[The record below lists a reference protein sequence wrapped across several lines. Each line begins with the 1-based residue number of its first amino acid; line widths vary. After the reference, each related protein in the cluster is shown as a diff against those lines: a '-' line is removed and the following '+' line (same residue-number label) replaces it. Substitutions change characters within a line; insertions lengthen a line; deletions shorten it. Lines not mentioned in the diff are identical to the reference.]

1 MNELV
6 NRCRVSCGNF
16 LKGEPSMKKIVTSIA
31 LVIGVLGVTLSVAT
45 VVNAQNREKFVISAK
60 AGGVNA
66 ISGRAEVRSTPG
78 ADWQLLSVTDDLK
91 SGDMVKTSNDGRL
104 EVLLNPG
111 SYLRVAENSEFQ
123 LTDSSLDNLEV
134 KLLRGMAIV
143 EATGADETQLAI
155 GITTPHARMTIVRR
169 GLYRVNVVPGDATEL
184 FVRKGR
190 VLLGSSQTKVKD
202 GYKVIFRSTTLTVAK
217 LEKADKQKSEF
228 EDWSKQRGQTV
239 ALANRRIQTRD
250 LNAFLYGYD
259 DWFYSGSFRRGG
271 LWLFNPR
278 ARCWT
283 FLPFFYGWGSPYGS
297 SYSCTYYQGPRWGA
311 WPVGNRG
318 GGWSNG
324 TGSGTGSGSG
334 SSSGSGTGIGRNPN
348 PPTRVPDPPAR
359 TTERRNPNPDGGGRQ
374 RVVPP
379 PN

>member
-1 MNELV
+1 
-6 NRCRVSCGNF
+6 
-16 LKGEPSMKKIVTSIA
+16 MKTIA
-31 LVIGVLGVTLSVAT
+31 SVALAVAVLGLTLSAAVA
-45 VVNAQNREKFVISAK
+45 VNAQNREKFVISAK

-91 SGDMVKTSNDGRL
+91 SGDTVKTSDDGRL

-143 EATGADETQLAI
+143 EATGAEETQLAI
-155 GITTPHARMTIVRR
+155 GITTPHAKMTIVRR
-169 GLYRVNVVPGDATEL
+169 GLYRVNVVPEDATEL

-202 GYKVIFRSTTLTVAK
+202 GYKVIFKSTTFTVAK
-217 LEKADKQKSEF
+217 LEKADKQKSDF
-228 EDWSKQRGQTV
+228 DDWSKRRGQTV
-239 ALANRRIQTRD
+239 ATVNRRIETRD

-259 DWFYSGSFRRGG
+259 DWFYRGSFRRGG
-271 LWLFNPR
+271 MWLFSPR

-297 SYSCTYYQGPRWGA
+297 SYSSTYYQRPRWGG
-311 WPVGNRG
+311 WPV
-318 GGWSNG
+318 SNG
-324 TGSGTGSGSG
+324 GSGWPTGSGSRTG
-334 SSSGSGTGIGRNPN
+334 SASGSGSGIGSRTGIGRNSS
-348 PPTRVPDPPAR
+348 PPVRITDPPNR
-359 TTERRNPNPDGGGRQ
+359 TVVRPATTSSGEGRQ
-374 RVVPP
+374 RVGPP
-379 PN
+379 RN